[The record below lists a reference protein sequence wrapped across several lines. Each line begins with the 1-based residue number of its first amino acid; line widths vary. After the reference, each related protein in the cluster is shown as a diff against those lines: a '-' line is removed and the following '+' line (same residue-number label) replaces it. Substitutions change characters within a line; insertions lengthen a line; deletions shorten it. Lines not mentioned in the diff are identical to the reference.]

1 MPNHSDLAQV
11 ALGKNRSRV
20 YLTAEPNTPCIEAAL
35 FPALPGQKRE
45 NHILQDLPFPAKNE
59 REFRTAD
66 LLRKSAA

>member
-35 FPALPGQKRE
+35 FPALPEQKRE
-45 NHILQDLPFPAKNE
+45 NRDLPFPAKNE
-59 REFRTAD
+59 REIRTAD
-66 LLRKSAA
+66 LLRKSVA